1 MIESDPARQAAGR
14 ATPSGRTPRDV
25 LAAQADWLEWEQPAY
40 LVAALGRPRSAAW
53 RALALEIERY
63 RRASGISSPVSA
75 LGPAPS
81 TRTGEGREWQRLCM
95 EIAQYQGVERVGF
108 DDLWVFPEQAHRVQE
123 QTALSLLEAC
133 RWLGVLAPR
142 EIQTIIRMPSLVLR
156 RHVTFAALLLGERP
170 ARSMKLAP
178 LQVET
183 ADVQAHQAA
192 HEGAVR
198 EARARLRRLRGRP
211 AGEVGAVVVR
221 LRAKLEVHEAALA
234 RLDVVRENV
243 NRLQHKLRAAARRSG
258 QPDGRSNKP
267 HELPVAIGLHS
278 AYELARRDLEAL
290 ITLERDLPGYL
301 ARALGVVAFGAESR
315 AAWRQG
321 ARLIERYRAEHGIDD
336 PQDAL
341 GPRRGGYDANG
352 ARQEIADRLQAL
364 QVNLHRGVVLDGRDA
379 PGDLSEIDL
388 GSM

>member
-1 MIESDPARQAAGR
+1 
-14 ATPSGRTPRDV
+14 
-25 LAAQADWLEWEQPAY
+25 
-40 LVAALGRPRSAAW
+40 
-53 RALALEIERY
+53 
-63 RRASGISSPVSA
+63 
-75 LGPAPS
+75 
-81 TRTGEGREWQRLCM
+81 
-95 EIAQYQGVERVGF
+95 
-108 DDLWVFPEQAHRVQE
+108 
-123 QTALSLLEAC
+123 
-133 RWLGVLAPR
+133 
-142 EIQTIIRMPSLVLR
+142 LR